1 MKCSFVLLQPT
12 KSTASLPTNNHHHPI
27 WSVFLYQARR
37 RQVKMVPRIYTTTH
51 DDTARMVV
59 LLVAVVIAGAYTSTR
74 VNKHKKERGMHIR
87 LISLSRGRRYHR
99 VWDCSN
105 SRGEGEEDSN
115 PVHWFSR
122 VRFSSVFAPVIT
134 GAPMKKPRYS
144 VSGSSIGGGGSVGAL
159 AGGTGGGAGAGG
171 ESVFAV
177 SFCVF
182 RLAFGT
188 SSLFN
193 SNTPSSVSFFFTLP
207 LILNEHTNRLIFK
220 AQSTHQSPH
229 RLPQF
234 SKPRTPKVR
243 GSVDNVVSQDGI
255 KTTSALRNG
264 ALGRWVLGLF
274 AIGKSPPFFL
284 LYVMFFPFFSIKSG
298 LS

>member
-27 WSVFLYQARR
+27 WPVFLYQARR

-74 VNKHKKERGMHIR
+74 VNKHKKERGMRIR
-87 LISLSRGRRYHR
+87 LISLSRGRRYRR

-122 VRFSSVFAPVIT
+122 VRFSSVFAPVVT
-134 GAPMKKPRYS
+134 GAPMKKPKYS

-159 AGGTGGGAGAGG
+159 AGG
-171 ESVFAV
+171 SR
-177 SFCVF
+177 S
-182 RLAFGT
+182 R
-188 SSLFN
+188 
-193 SNTPSSVSFFFTLP
+193 
-207 LILNEHTNRLIFK
+207 R
-220 AQSTHQSPH
+220 
-229 RLPQF
+229 
-234 SKPRTPKVR
+234 
-243 GSVDNVVSQDGI
+243 
-255 KTTSALRNG
+255 
-264 ALGRWVLGLF
+264 
-274 AIGKSPPFFL
+274 
-284 LYVMFFPFFSIKSG
+284 
-298 LS
+298 